1 VKNVLARFENVVF
14 LVFLLF
20 IPTQLGKHF
29 WPDWSFVQGLRVDY
43 LSPTFFILDIV
54 WFLGFILIGL
64 KKLIKKEKITFR
76 WDMWWKVVIFL
87 LLIVFNI
94 GLAENKWVAMYR
106 WLRIGQW
113 ILTLVYF
120 LKKKNEL
127 KNNLVVA
134 ISIWTTVEVFL
145 ALSQTFLGRS
155 VGGIF
160 YWLGERSFSF
170 NTIGIAQMS
179 VMGQGLLRAYG
190 TFSHPNSLAGFLLT
204 SLILW
209 FILKGKVDGWSKI
222 WWWIISWLLNLGIII
237 AGSRSVW
244 LLTLLVWVTLVYLW
258 NKNKKNVLGMILVLS
273 GIFLWI
279 LAFLSSYYPIDKI
292 IGGFDPVDIEKRIN
306 LTGAAINMIKEKPFL
321 GMGLGNFLVKLPE
334 FEKYNLYFWLQPVHN
349 VFFLLWT
356 EIGLIGIIIL
366 VWVIK
371 QIIKPKL
378 NIEKKILLLVILATA
393 MWDHY
398 WITLPQNFWL
408 LAVVLGFI

>member
-1 VKNVLARFENVVF
+1 MKNVLARFENVIF

-43 LSPTFFILDIV
+43 LSPTFYFLDAI
-54 WFLGFILIGL
+54 WFLGFMLVGIKEIRL
-64 KKLIKKEKITFR
+64 KKVALGKTI
-76 WDMWWKVVIFL
+76 IFL
-87 LLIVFNI
+87 ILMVVNVV
-94 GLAENKWVAMYR
+94 LAQNKWVAMYR

-120 LKKKNEL
+120 LRKKIEL

-134 ISIWTTVEVFL
+134 ISVWTVIEVFL

-160 YWLGERSFSF
+160 YWLGERSFNF

-209 FILKGKVDGWSKI
+209 FILKGKVDSWSKI
-222 WWWIISWLLNLGIII
+222 WWWAITWLLNLGIII
-237 AGSRSVW
+237 TGSRLVW
-244 LLTLLVWVTLVYLW
+244 LLTLLVWMSLVYLG
-258 NKNKKNVLGMILVLS
+258 NKSKKYILGIILILC
-273 GIFLWI
+273 GLFLWLLVFI
-279 LAFLSSYYPIDKI
+279 NINYPINRF

-306 LTGAAINMIKEKPFL
+306 LTGVAFNMIKEKPFL
-321 GMGLGNFLVKLPE
+321 GIGLGNFLVKLPE
-334 FEKYNLYFWLQPVHN
+334 FEKNNFYFWLQPVHN

-356 EIGLIGIIIL
+356 ELGLIGMIIL
-366 VWVIK
+366 VWLIK

-378 NIEKKILLLVILATA
+378 NIKKIILLLVILATA
-393 MWDHY
+393 IWDHY

-408 LAVVLGFI
+408 LAVVLSFI